1 MTSPLATEAAPFG
14 RVLTAMVTPFTPDG
28 ALDVD
33 AAQRVATYLVD
44 RGNDGLVVSGTT
56 GESPTTTIDED
67 GRLLAAVI
75 EAVGDRATVVAGV
88 GTNDTRHSVELA
100 EQARKAG
107 AHGLLLVTPYYSK
120 PPQSG
125 IVQHVNA
132 VAERRRRRPR
142 HALRHPGP
150 HRRPDRRGHLP
161 RAGATTR
168 SSWPSRTPSATSSAA
183 PGCMRET
190 GIKHLLRRRRPQPR
204 LAGHRRQRRRER
216 RRRTSLRASTPTWSR
231 PSTPATSPPPAPST
245 TELLPA
251 VRAIMTH
258 TQGAITA
265 KVAHAAARRARA
277 PHRALTPPRS
287 HRRRGRD
294 RARRSGGF
302 GPPRELRLT
311 R

>member
-44 RGNDGLVVSGTT
+44 RGNDGIVVSGTT

-75 EAVGDRATVVAGV
+75 EAVGDRASVVAGV
-88 GTNDTRHSVELA
+88 GTNDTRHSIELA

-132 VAERRRRRPR
+132 VANAGDDVPVILYDIPGRTGVRIAEPTYTELVRNPLVVAVKDAVGDLER
-142 HALRHPGP
+142 
-150 HRRPDRRGHLP
+150 
-161 RAGATTR
+161 GA
-168 SSWPSRTPSATSSAA
+168 WL
-183 PGCMRET
+183 MRET
-190 GIKHLLRRRRPQPR
+190 GIRIYSGDDALNLGW
-204 LAGHRRQRRRER
+204 LAVGASGVVSVVAHAAAREYADMVAAVDAGDMA
-216 RRRTSLRASTPTWSR
+216 TARALNDR
-231 PSTPATSPPPAPST
+231 
-245 TELLPA
+245 LLPA
-251 VRAIMTH
+251 VRALMTH

-265 KVAHAAARRARA
+265 KVALQLLGVLE
-277 PHRALTPPRS
+277 HRTV
-287 HRRRGRD
+287 RGPLPEATDDEVAIVRD
-294 RARRSGGF
+294 GLVASGLL
-302 GPPRELRLT
+302 ES
-311 R
+311 

>member
-44 RGNDGLVVSGTT
+44 QGNDGLVISGTT
-56 GESPTTTIDED
+56 GESPTTTVDED
-67 GRLLAAVI
+67 GRLLTAVV

-132 VAERRRRRPR
+132 VTNAGDDVPVILYDIPGRTGVQIAEATYTELVRNPLVV
-142 HALRHPGP
+142 AVKDAVGDLE
-150 HRRPDRRGHLP
+150 RGAWL
-161 RAGATTR
+161 
-168 SSWPSRTPSATSSAA
+168 
-183 PGCMRET
+183 MRET
-190 GIKHLLRRRRPQPR
+190 GIRIYSGDDALNLGW
-204 LAGHRRQRRRER
+204 LAVGASGLVSVVAHVAAREYADMVAAVD
-216 RRRTSLRASTPTWSR
+216 SGDL
-231 PSTPATSPPPAPST
+231 ATARDINDR
-245 TELLPA
+245 LLPA

-265 KVAHAAARRARA
+265 KVALQLLGVLE
-277 PHRALTPPRS
+277 HRTV
-287 HRRRGRD
+287 RGPLPEATDDEVAIVRD
-294 RARRSGGF
+294 GLVASGLL
-302 GPPRELRLT
+302 ES
-311 R
+311 

>member
-44 RGNDGLVVSGTT
+44 RGNDGLVISGTT
-56 GESPTTTIDED
+56 GESPTTTVEED

-75 EAVGDRATVVAGV
+75 EAVGDRATIVAGV

-132 VAERRRRRPR
+132 VANAGDDVPVILYDIPGRTGVQIAEPTYTELVRNPLVVAVKDAVGDLER
-142 HALRHPGP
+142 
-150 HRRPDRRGHLP
+150 
-161 RAGATTR
+161 GA
-168 SSWPSRTPSATSSAA
+168 WL
-183 PGCMRET
+183 MRET
-190 GIKHLLRRRRPQPR
+190 GIRIYSGDDALNLGW
-204 LAGHRRQRRRER
+204 LAIGASGVVSVVAHAAAREYADMV
-216 RRRTSLRASTPTWSR
+216 TAVDAGDLATARALNDR
-231 PSTPATSPPPAPST
+231 
-245 TELLPA
+245 LLPA
-251 VRAIMTH
+251 VRALMTH

-265 KVAHAAARRARA
+265 KVALQLLGVLE
-277 PHRALTPPRS
+277 HRTV
-287 HRRRGRD
+287 RGPLPEATDDEVAIVRD
-294 RARRSGGF
+294 GLVASGLL
-302 GPPRELRLT
+302 ES
-311 R
+311 